1 MSEENRTLQKVAEK
15 WGFGMAPPKEKTQK
29 SRNKACAN
37 LLKVIHSQKL
47 PKPDENVLETA
58 SLVKGLSNR
67 VVREDQWD
75 WFTVSSQLGYPS
87 RRISDVIAKEIGRL
101 RTAIKT
107 QDAAAFENAR
117 TNLCRLP
124 TYRCLSVFLG
134 REEISDEPGA
144 GWIYVLSTRELND
157 LLKIGMTTR
166 TVEERAHEINSAT
179 GVAIPFAVRRCWR
192 VSDPKKAEKL
202 VHKALF
208 GFRFREDREFFR
220 VSFQVAVKHI
230 EAVIRESA
238 LEIRTLD
245 ALAGLRPTN

>member
-15 WGFGMAPPKEKTQK
+15 WGFGMAPPKEKTQRR
-29 SRNKACAN
+29 RNKACAN
-37 LLKVIHSQKL
+37 LLKVICSQKL
-47 PKPDENVLETA
+47 PKQDENVLETA
-58 SLVKGLSNR
+58 SLVKGLFNR

-107 QDAAAFENAR
+107 QDKAAFENAR

-124 TYRCLSVFLG
+124 THRCLSVFLG
-134 REEISDEPGA
+134 REEIFDEPGA

-166 TVEERAHEINSAT
+166 TVEERAREINSAT
-179 GVAIPFAVRRCWR
+179 GVAIPFGVRRCWR
-192 VSDPKKAEKL
+192 VSDPQKAEKL
-202 VHKALF
+202 VHQALF
-208 GFRFREDREFFR
+208 EFRFREDREFFR
-220 VSFQVAVKHI
+220 ISFQVAAKDL